1 VSAPGRTPNRSPGE
15 HRLATARRPARPGT
29 GRAGATADEMD
40 RLMARLTRSRDLFFR
55 EPRHFADLQL
65 RLFRAHPS
73 ALPLSVWSADCGSG
87 EEAWS
92 IAMLLADKLGD
103 SPWRVVGTD
112 PSPDR
117 IAAARRACYPRE
129 RARLVPEAYLAR
141 ECLHG
146 TGALEDQLVIGP
158 RLRGRVAF
166 EALDLRQPLPGT
178 WPRFDAIFLRNVLG
192 RLDARCRARV
202 LDQVLDRLQ
211 PDGVLYTGHGET
223 IVHAGR
229 PLRQIAPAVHAFA

>member
-1 VSAPGRTPNRSPGE
+1 
-15 HRLATARRPARPGT
+15 
-29 GRAGATADEMD
+29 MD